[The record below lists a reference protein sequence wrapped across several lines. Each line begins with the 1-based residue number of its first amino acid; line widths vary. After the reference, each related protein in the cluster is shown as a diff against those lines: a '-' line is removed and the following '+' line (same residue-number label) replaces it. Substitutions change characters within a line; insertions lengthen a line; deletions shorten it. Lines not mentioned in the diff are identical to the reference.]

1 MPPTAW
7 TRPDRGLGGR
17 LDSMVGRRRDHLTA
31 DARWFADW
39 AVAVNG
45 DDDYWQRRPQG
56 PTRARVIEFER
67 A

>member
-1 MPPTAW
+1 
-7 TRPDRGLGGR
+7 
-17 LDSMVGRRRDHLTA
+17 MVGRRRDHLTA

-67 A
+67 AWAA